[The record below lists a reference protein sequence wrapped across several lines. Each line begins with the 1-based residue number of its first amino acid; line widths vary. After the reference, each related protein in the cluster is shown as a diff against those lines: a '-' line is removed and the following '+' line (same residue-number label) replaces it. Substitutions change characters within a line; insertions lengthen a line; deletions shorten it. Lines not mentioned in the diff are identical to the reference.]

1 MPRTSPVRPDPKMGW
16 LARQPWCRD
25 LPWEAIRELAAAG
38 DRTTVPAGREIMT
51 AGTRG
56 MEAALVVTGTL
67 EVRQDGQVVA
77 RRVPG
82 DVIGERSLV
91 TRTHRNATVHTAS
104 EVELLVFDLTGFRR
118 LMGSVS
124 AFRDRV
130 DVAVATRG

>member
-1 MPRTSPVRPDPKMGW
+1 MSRTRHARPDPKMGW

-25 LPWEAIRELAAAG
+25 LPWEAVRALAAAG
-38 DRTTVPAGREIMT
+38 DRATVPAGREIMT
-51 AGTRG
+51 SGTRG

-82 DVIGERSLV
+82 DVVGERSLV
-91 TRTHRNATVHTAS
+91 TRERRNATVHTAS
-104 EVELLVFDLTGFRR
+104 DVELLVFDLTGFRH
-118 LMGSVS
+118 LMASVP

-130 DVAVATRG
+130 DAAVAGRR